1 MSSDKDKTKH
11 SDAAAADRVVIF
23 DTTLRD
29 AEQSPGASLNVSEK
43 IEIAHQLARLGV
55 DVIEAGFPVSS
66 PVQFEAVN
74 RIAREV
80 HGSVIAGL
88 ARTVAK
94 DIESAAQAL
103 EPAEKWRI
111 HTFSS
116 TSPVHMKHILKMQPA
131 EVLNKAVAAVKLAK
145 GMTNDVEFSGQD
157 ATRSERAFL
166 VEIIQ
171 AVIEAGATTVNI
183 PDTVGYGVPA
193 EFGDLIAFL
202 MANVPGIEKVV
213 ISTHCHNDLG
223 LATANSLAGVLN
235 GARQIECTMNGL
247 GERAGN
253 ASLEECVMAIRTRQD
268 IFPCDTRI
276 NTREIYRT
284 SQLVSRLMG
293 LEVQVNKAIVG
304 ANAFAHES
312 GVHQDG
318 FLKEPTTYEIMK
330 PEDVGVP
337 RSKIVL
343 GRHSGRHG
351 FRARCGELGFEL
363 NDEQVTEMYA
373 RFIEL
378 ADKKKEVFDE
388 DIVALL
394 DDAMPRPG
402 ETFKLDFM
410 QCMSGTG
417 IPSATV
423 RIIRNGTEELL
434 ESSLGDGP
442 VDAVYHAISKATGMT
457 ATLENYSIRAVTG
470 STDALGEA
478 MVRLRD
484 GGRVF
489 AGRGVST
496 DIIEASAKAYV
507 NALNHVVARTP
518 NGTNGKCTQHGK

>member
-1 MSSDKDKTKH
+1 MSAPQKTEQT
-11 SDAAAADRVVIF
+11 DRVVIF

-29 AEQSPGASLNVSEK
+29 AEQSPGASLNVDEK
-43 IEIAHQLARLGV
+43 VEIAHQLARLGV

-80 HGSVIAGL
+80 SGSVIAGL

-94 DIESAAQAL
+94 DIESAAKAL

-116 TSPVHMKHILKMQPA
+116 TSAVHMKHILKMKPD
-131 EVLNKAVAAVKLAK
+131 EVLSKAVEAIKLAK
-145 GMTNDVEFSGQD
+145 GMTDDVEFSGQD
-157 ATRSERAFL
+157 ATRSDRAFL

-171 AVIEAGATTVNI
+171 AVVEAGATTVNI

-193 EFGDLIAFL
+193 EFGDLIAYL
-202 MANVPGIEKVV
+202 LANVPGLDKVV
-213 ISTHCHNDLG
+213 ISTHCHNDYG
-223 LATANSLAGVLN
+223 MATANSLAAVMN

-268 IFPCDTRI
+268 LFKCDTRI
-276 NTREIYRT
+276 NTKEIYRT
-284 SQLVSRLMG
+284 SQMVSRLMG
-293 LEVQVNKAIVG
+293 LEVQVHKAIVG

-318 FLKEPTTYEIMK
+318 YLKERTTYEIML

-351 FRARCGELGFEL
+351 FKARCSELGFEL
-363 NDEQVTEMYA
+363 TDEQLTELYGK
-373 RFIEL
+373 FTEL
-378 ADKKKEVFDE
+378 ADKKKEIFDE
-388 DIVALL
+388 DIMALL

-402 ETFKLDFM
+402 ETFKLESM
-410 QCMSGTG
+410 QCVSGTG

-423 RIIRNGTEELL
+423 RIIRNGSEELL

-442 VDAVYHAISKATGMT
+442 VDAVYHAISKATGMEVK
-457 ATLENYSIRAVTG
+457 LENYSIRAVTG

-478 MVRLRD
+478 LVRLRD
-484 GGRVF
+484 GERVF

-496 DIIEASAKAYV
+496 DIIEASAKAYIS
-507 NALNHVVARTP
+507 ALNNLVARGK
-518 NGTNGKCTQHGK
+518 NGVNNH